1 MAPIAAMAG
10 CTLGSAGN
18 FNLRNE
24 TMKILPTPLF
34 SLLTLFLFLATES
47 FALPAGTEIV
57 AGQASIARTA
67 AELRIT
73 AGNGAILEHAAFDVA
88 AGETVRFIQP
98 GVDARV
104 LNRILSASP
113 SRIDGSL
120 LANGHVY
127 LVNPA
132 GVLFG
137 SGSVV
142 EVGKLHAIAGRLS
155 DEDFIARR
163 DRFRELSGEVL
174 NEGSIHAG
182 EVVLAGAAVS
192 NLGRIHAPGGLV
204 VLAAGDGLE
213 LVASDGSVSVNYE
226 GESAAAPAGAFFAV
240 GDLAGHALFQS
251 GVVEASR
258 VEARAGGFRQ
268 DAGASIRAAQS
279 SGDGGSVRIEVA
291 SRAEISGTVDAS
303 GTTGGQVAV
312 TADTIFLSHALLDAS
327 GEAGGGEILIG
338 GGYQGKDADLANAK
352 VAIVGE
358 DVELRADALS
368 QGDGG
373 LVVLWSDRYT
383 GFHGKASARGGPQGG
398 DGGLVETS
406 SKGVLDVTGS
416 ADASAPLGE
425 PGTWLLD
432 PNTVL
437 IVAEGEDFNVTSSQK
452 ESHQWL
458 ENPETGKEELIS
470 VTTTTHDASGA
481 SLLTTSTITT
491 ALLAGNSVT
500 VQASGEG
507 SSVSLDKDVTLT
519 LQLGGETSLTLSL
532 LAETVTIPASSSI
545 VSEGPSL
552 TLGNWQGAVD
562 VSGTIFSS
570 TAGITL
576 TINAPAAIS
585 GNVQYY
591 TMNFRNSLDLSGSL
605 TGAAMNLNAG
615 DPNFP
620 ADVTTFGG
628 TINVQDLDVTLW
640 GGSLNLTGIVSATK
654 AALYAS
660 PVTQSGSLMVNE
672 LNVQGGWRSNFAS
685 SVSLN
690 SSSNQIGK
698 IAFGNHFDSVT
709 VKNTGSMEIVKY
721 EKTFEGG
728 DEFSADSFVNKLD
741 VRVASGD
748 LTVSVPLAPSSAK
761 GATSLLLAAE
771 GNLILNVTPEQ
782 LDYSTRMLYGANLTK
797 GESFDANGSLDAFS
811 TLSGSSFG
819 LGDLNATLGVSTVK
833 ALAAD
838 NPTWEVEAAPTPVA
852 PTVGEP
858 MVVSDISD
866 KDLGMMIEQGMFSQY
881 SYFLQAAAQEEDAV
895 VDDVGDAALPASVAE
910 AEQALTETFTD
921 SGGSSAV
928 FGGSFAVVASAG
940 SGASAGGGGSAGSGS
955 DAGGSDGGGDGDGGS
970 GDGGDGG
977 DSGDGD
983 GGDGDGEGDGEG
995 EAGGAAAAAAKA
1007 ASAIP
1012 FAPISRPIL
1021 SPAAGKILD
1030 AALSDEV
1037 EIGLQKYL
1045 DQ

>member
-1 MAPIAAMAG
+1 MALAAAMVEF
-10 CTLGSAGN
+10 TLGSVGN
-18 FNLRNE
+18 FNRRNE
-24 TMKILPTPLF
+24 TMKILPPPLF
-34 SLLTLFLFLATES
+34 SSLVFLALFASEI

-57 AGQASIARTA
+57 TGQASIARTA
-67 AELRIT
+67 AEMRIT
-73 AGNGAILEHAAFDVA
+73 AGDGAILEHAAFDVA

-137 SGSVV
+137 AGSVV

-155 DEDFIARR
+155 DDDFIARR
-163 DRFRELSGEVL
+163 DRFRELTGEVL

-226 GESAAAPAGAFFAV
+226 GESAEAPAGAFFAV
-240 GDLAGHALFQS
+240 GDLASHALLQS

-258 VEARAGGFRQ
+258 VEARAGAFKQQNR
-268 DAGASIRAAQS
+268 AEIRVAQS
-279 SGDGGSVRIEVA
+279 SGDGGSVRIEAA
-291 SRAEISGTVDAS
+291 SRAEISGIVDAS
-303 GTTGGQVAV
+303 GSNGGQVAA
-312 TADTIFLSHALLDAS
+312 TAETIALSHALLDAS

-338 GGYQGKDADLANAK
+338 GGYQGKDAALANAQ

-358 DVELRADALS
+358 NVELRSDALS

-416 ADASAPLGE
+416 VDVGATFGK

-432 PNTVL
+432 PNSVL
-437 IVAEGEDFNVTSSQK
+437 IVAAGGDSNVTST
-452 ESHQWL
+452 
-458 ENPETGKEELIS
+458 ENLADKKNTL
-470 VTTTTHDASGA
+470 DANGSSTLSTA
-481 SLLTTSTITT
+481 TITT
-491 ALLAGNSVT
+491 ALAAGNNVI
-500 VQASGEG
+500 VQATGVASTVALGD
-507 SSVSLDKDVTLT
+507 SVTLT
-519 LQLGGETSLTLSL
+519 LRGQPDQTLSL
-532 LAETVTIPASSSI
+532 LAEMVSIPATSTI
-545 VSEGPSL
+545 NAATNEGPSL
-552 TLGNWQGAVD
+552 VLGDVTTAAVD
-562 VSGTIFSS
+562 LKGTIEVGTIGSS
-570 TAGITL
+570 L
-576 TINAPAAIS
+576 TVNAPASIS

-591 TMNFRNSLDLSGSL
+591 SLNFNDSLELSGSL
-605 TGAAMNLNAG
+605 TGYEMNLMSQAG
-615 DPNFP
+615 PVP
-620 ADVTTFGG
+620 SADTTLGG
-628 TINVQDLDVTLW
+628 TINVQNLDVSVFDAGLD
-640 GGSLNLTGIVSATK
+640 LTGTVNAAKATISAT
-654 AALYAS
+654 
-660 PVTQSGSLMVNE
+660 PFTQNSGSLKVNE
-672 LNVQGGWRSNFAS
+672 LYLGGGSKS
-685 SVSLN
+685 SSPYSLSLN

-709 VKNTGSMEIVKY
+709 VQNTGSMEIVKY
-721 EKTFEGG
+721 ETVSQG
-728 DEFSADSFVNKLD
+728 DLMSADSFVNKLD
-741 VRVASGD
+741 VRVSSGD
-748 LTVSVPLAPSSAK
+748 LTVSAPFAPSSAE

-771 GNLILNVTPEQ
+771 GNLILNVTPEE
-782 LDYSTRMLYGANLTK
+782 LDYSIRFLYGTNLTK
-797 GESFDANGSLDAFS
+797 GNAFDANASLDAFS
-811 TLSGSSFG
+811 TLSGNSFG
-819 LGDLNATLGVSTVK
+819 LGDLNATPSVALVRT
-833 ALAAD
+833 LAAD
-838 NPTWEVEAAPTPVA
+838 NPTFEAFQGGATPAVA
-852 PTVGEP
+852 EMSDEQLSTV
-858 MVVSDISD
+858 
-866 KDLGMMIEQGMFSQY
+866 IEFGAFSEY
-881 SYFLQAAAQEEDAV
+881 SYFLQVAAKE
-895 VDDVGDAALPASVAE
+895 VDEVDNALPASVSE

-940 SGASAGGGGSAGSGS
+940 ASAGGGAAGGGRS
-955 DAGGSDGGGDGDGGS
+955 DSGGSDGGGGGDGDGGS
-970 GDGGDGG
+970 GDGGDGDGG
-977 DSGDGD
+977 DSGDGDGD
-983 GGDGDGEGDGEG
+983 GGDGDGDGEG

-1012 FAPISRPIL
+1012 FAPISKPIL
-1021 SPAAGKILD
+1021 SPAAAKILD

>member
-1 MAPIAAMAG
+1 
-10 CTLGSAGN
+10 
-18 FNLRNE
+18 
-24 TMKILPTPLF
+24 MKILPTPLF
-34 SLLTLFLFLATES
+34 SFLVFLALLASEA

-57 AGQASIARTA
+57 TGQASIARTA
-67 AELRIT
+67 AEMRIT
-73 AGNGAILEHAAFDVA
+73 AGDGAILEHAAFDVA

-137 SGSVV
+137 AGSVV

-226 GESAAAPAGAFFAV
+226 GESAEAPAGAFFAV
-240 GDLAGHALFQS
+240 GDLAGHALLQS

-258 VEARAGGFRQ
+258 VETRAGAFRQ

-279 SGDGGSVRIEVA
+279 SGDGGSIRVEA
-291 SRAEISGTVDAS
+291 TSRAEISGTVDAS
-303 GTTGGQVAV
+303 GTTGTGGQVAA
-312 TADTIFLSHALLDAS
+312 TADTIVLSHALLDAS

-338 GGYQGKDADLANAK
+338 GGYQGKDAGLANAQ

-383 GFHGKASARGGPQGG
+383 GFHGKAFARGGPQGG

-406 SKGVLDVTGS
+406 SKGVLDVTGF

-432 PNTVL
+432 PNSVL
-437 IVAEGEDFNVTSSQK
+437 IVAEGEDFNVTTTDATT
-452 ESHQWL
+452 L
-458 ENPETGKEELIS
+458 TG
-470 VTTTTHDASGA
+470 SGA

-519 LQLGGETSLTLSL
+519 LQQGGKTSLTLSL
-532 LAETVTIPASSSI
+532 LAETVTIPASASI
-545 VSEGPSL
+545 LSEGPSL

-562 VSGTIFSS
+562 VSGSIFSS

-591 TMNFRNSLDLSGSL
+591 TMNFGNSLDLSGSL

-628 TINVQDLDVTLW
+628 TINIQDLDVTLW

-660 PVTQSGSLMVNE
+660 PVTQSGGSLTVNE
-672 LNVQGGWRSNFAS
+672 LNVQGAWEGAPQGLPS

-690 SSSNQIGK
+690 SSTNQIGK
-698 IAFGNHFDSVT
+698 IAFGNHFDTVT

-721 EKTFEGG
+721 ETTSLVG
-728 DEFSADSFVNKLD
+728 DEISADSFVNKLD
-741 VRVASGD
+741 VRVSSGD
-748 LTVSVPLAPSSAK
+748 LTVSVPLAPSNAE

-771 GNLILNVTPEQ
+771 GNLILNVTPEE
-782 LDYSTRMLYGANLTK
+782 LNYSTRMLYGTNLNK

-811 TLSGSSFG
+811 TLSGASFG
-819 LGDLNATLGVSTVK
+819 LGDLNVTLGVSTVK
-833 ALAAD
+833 TLAAD
-838 NPTWEVEAAPTPVA
+838 NPTFEGFQGGVTPA
-852 PTVGEP
+852 
-858 MVVSDISD
+858 VSELSD
-866 KDLGMMIEQGMFSQY
+866 EQFATLIGFGAFSQY
-881 SYFLQAAAQEEDAV
+881 SYFLQVAAKEDAV
-895 VDDVGDAALPASVAE
+895 VDDAESAATPASAAE

-940 SGASAGGGGSAGSGS
+940 AGASAGGGGTAGSGS

-1021 SPAAGKILD
+1021 SPAAAKILD

>member
-1 MAPIAAMAG
+1 
-10 CTLGSAGN
+10 
-18 FNLRNE
+18 
-24 TMKILPTPLF
+24 MKISSTSLF
-34 SLLTLFLFLATES
+34 SFLTLFVLLATES
-47 FALPAGTEIV
+47 FALPAGTEVV

-67 AELRIT
+67 AEMRIT

-137 SGSVV
+137 AGSVV

-155 DEDFIARR
+155 DDDFLARR

-204 VLAAGDGLE
+204 VLAAGDSLE

-226 GESAAAPAGAFFAV
+226 GESAEAPAGAFFAV
-240 GDLAGHALFQS
+240 GDLAGHALLQS

-258 VEARAGGFRQ
+258 VEARAGAFRQ
-268 DAGASIRAAQS
+268 DAGASIRATQS
-279 SGDGGSVRIEVA
+279 SGDGGSIRVEA
-291 SRAEISGTVDAS
+291 TSQAELSGTVDV
-303 GTTGGQVAV
+303 TGSNGGKIAA
-312 TADTIFLSHALLDAS
+312 TAETISLSHALIDAS

-338 GGYQGKDADLANAK
+338 GGYQGKDASLANAQ

-383 GFHGKASARGGPQGG
+383 GFHGKAFARGGRQGG

-406 SKGVLDVTGS
+406 SKGVLDVTGT

-432 PNTVL
+432 PNSVL
-437 IVAEGEDFNVTSSQK
+437 IVAAGEDFNVTTTGAIT
-452 ESHQWL
+452 L
-458 ENPETGKEELIS
+458 EG
-470 VTTTTHDASGA
+470 SGA

-519 LQLGGETSLTLSL
+519 LQQGEQVEGGGEGREGGETRTLSL
-532 LAETVTIPASSSI
+532 LAETVTIPTSASI

-552 TLGNWQGAVD
+552 TLGNWQGTVD
-562 VSGTIFSS
+562 VSGTITS
-570 TAGITL
+570 GITGSAL
-576 TINAPAAIS
+576 TVLGPASIS
-585 GNVQYY
+585 GNVQYH
-591 TMNFRNSLDLSGSL
+591 TMNFPNSLDLSGSL
-605 TGAAMNLNAG
+605 TGYEMILGGAAIKL
-615 DPNFP
+615 
-620 ADVTTFGG
+620 GG
-628 TINVQDLDVTLW
+628 TISASKVSLSCPSILQDA
-640 GGSLNLTGIVSATK
+640 GFLTA
-654 AALYAS
+654 
-660 PVTQSGSLMVNE
+660 NE
-672 LNVQGGWRSNFAS
+672 LLLSGDWWGIEQYA
-685 SVSLN
+685 VSLN
-690 SSSNQIGK
+690 SSANQIGK
-698 IAFGNHFDSVT
+698 IAFGNRFDSVT

-721 EKTFEGG
+721 ET
-728 DEFSADSFVNKLD
+728 DEMSANSFVNKLD
-741 VRVASGD
+741 VRVSSGD
-748 LTVSVPLAPSSAK
+748 LTVSAPLAPSDPA

-782 LDYSTRMLYGANLTK
+782 LSYSTRMLYGANLTK

-811 TLSGSSFG
+811 TLSGASFG
-819 LGDLNATLGVSTVK
+819 LDDLNATLSVSTVK

-838 NPTWEVEAAPTPVA
+838 NPTWEVVVDPFFSPMG
-852 PTVGEP
+852 TV
-858 MVVSDISD
+858 VVSEIPDEQLQ
-866 KDLGMMIEQGMFSQY
+866 DLITFGVFPVSSI
-881 SYFLQAAAQEEDAV
+881 FLQAAAKVEDAV
-895 VDDVGDAALPASVAE
+895 ADDAGDAAAPASVAE

-940 SGASAGGGGSAGSGS
+940 AGASAGGGGAAGSSAGGGG

-995 EAGGAAAAAAKA
+995 QAGGAAAAAAKA

-1021 SPAAGKILD
+1021 SPAASEILN
-1030 AALSDEV
+1030 AALSDKV
-1037 EIGLQKYL
+1037 EAQLQEYL
-1045 DQ
+1045 D